1 MTSALIEMTEVFIN
15 VHLTK
20 PCGMDSVFTVQLG
33 VSSLLSVS
41 CVSSTT
47 SKKTVISR
55 MGETVTFVHVRK
67 VSQSVS
73 MGNKGAVMSAVCVAV
88 YVVGV

>member
-1 MTSALIEMTEVFIN
+1 MTSALIEMSEVFIN

-20 PCGMDSVFTVQLG
+20 PSGMDSVFTMQLG

-41 CVSSTT
+41 SVSSTT
-47 SKKTVISR
+47 SKKTMISR

-73 MGNKGAVMSAVCVAV
+73 MGYKGAVMSTVCVSV
-88 YVVGV
+88 HVVGV